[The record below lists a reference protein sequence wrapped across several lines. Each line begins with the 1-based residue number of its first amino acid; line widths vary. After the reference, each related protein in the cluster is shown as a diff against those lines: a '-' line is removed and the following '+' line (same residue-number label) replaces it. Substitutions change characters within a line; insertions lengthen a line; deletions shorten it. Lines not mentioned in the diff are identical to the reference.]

1 MEQESPGRVIGI
13 VAPATNIM
21 VQPEMDGL
29 RPPGVIN
36 AHARIPN
43 PDQRVAADADTLAVR
58 AAMVAGLE
66 AALDT
71 LAPVR
76 PEHLVLGVMVENFV
90 GGGEAGAAL
99 VARCGARLG
108 CGVTDYSTA
117 ILTALSALFGRP
129 ARIGLLTPFMPV
141 GDAAARALFE
151 AAGHEVVRLV
161 GLKAPGPV
169 AIARVPRARIASA
182 IRELDGPE
190 VEAIIQVGTNLP
202 FAELAREA
210 EGALG
215 KPVLASNAVSYWHAL
230 GAMGL
235 HAPRPALGR
244 LFASSVTGGNAA

>member
-1 MEQESPGRVIGI
+1 MEQESPGRVIGT

-21 VQPEMDGL
+21 VQPAMQAL

-43 PDQRVAADADTLAVR
+43 RDHRVAADADTLAVR

-76 PEHLVLGVMVENFV
+76 PQHVVLGVMVENFV

-99 VARCGARLG
+99 VARCRERLG
-108 CGVTDYSTA
+108 CGVTDHSTA
-117 ILTALSALFGRP
+117 ILAALAALFGRP

-151 AAGHEVVRLV
+151 QAGHEVVRLV

-169 AIARVPRARIASA
+169 AIARLPRARIASA

-190 VEAIIQVGTNLP
+190 VDVIVQVGTNLP

-210 EGALG
+210 EAALG
-215 KPVLASNAVSYWHAL
+215 KPVLASNAVSYRHAL
-230 GAMGL
+230 EAMGL
-235 HAPRPALGR
+235 GAPRPGLGR